1 MRVLVKTLVFISII
15 FLIHGCGGGGGGGG
29 GGGDDDKNSATLS
42 WTPPTANA
50 DDSALALNELANYRI
65 YYGTDKSSLGDYI
78 EIDATENMNSY
89 IINYNANDIS
99 SDTTYYLAMTAIND
113 QGIESDLSE
122 IINFNSK

>member
-1 MRVLVKTLVFISII
+1 MRVLVKNLVFISVIL
-15 FLIHGCGGGGGGGG
+15 LIHGCGGS

-42 WTPPTANA
+42 WTPPTEYA
-50 DDSALALNELANYRI
+50 DGSALALNELANYRI